1 METTPRT
8 SFLMNNYVALVSDQT
23 LRVSWVYLSANSWDE
38 AVNQLEETGF
48 EVVEDQTEDFSNVD
62 LSDANERKEATIAT
76 IEELLPYVVLYS

>member
-1 METTPRT
+1 
-8 SFLMNNYVALVSDQT
+8 MNNYVALVSDQT

-62 LSDANERKEATIAT
+62 LSDANKRKEATIAT

>member
-8 SFLMNNYVALVSDQT
+8 SLLMNNYVALVSDQT

-48 EVVEDQTEDFSNVD
+48 EVVEDQTEDFSDID
-62 LSDANERKEATIAT
+62 LSDANERKEAIVST

>member
-1 METTPRT
+1 
-8 SFLMNNYVALVSDQT
+8 MNNYVALVSDQT

>member
-1 METTPRT
+1 
-8 SFLMNNYVALVSDQT
+8 MNNYVALVSDQT

-48 EVVEDQTEDFSNVD
+48 EVVEDQTEDFSDVD
-62 LSDANERKEATIAT
+62 LSDANERKEAIVST

>member
-8 SFLMNNYVALVSDQT
+8 SLLMNNYVALVSDQT

-48 EVVEDQTEDFSNVD
+48 EVVEDQTEDFSDVD
-62 LSDANERKEATIAT
+62 LSDANERKEAIVST

>member
-1 METTPRT
+1 
-8 SFLMNNYVALVSDQT
+8 MNNYVALVSDQT

-62 LSDANERKEATIAT
+62 LSDANERKEANIAT